1 MNEIKLFSSTDDILI
16 SQVCEILKEN
26 DIPFIKKQEG
36 SGAYVGVLFG
46 STMGIK
52 DIFVSEE
59 DYEKAKELIEGFKNN

>member
-1 MNEIKLFSSTDDILI
+1 MSEIKLFSSTDDILI
-16 SQVCEILKEN
+16 NQVCEILKEN
-26 DIPFIKKQEG
+26 NIPFIKKQEG

-59 DYEKAKELIEGFKNN
+59 DYEKAKELIEVFENN

>member
-1 MNEIKLFSSTDDILI
+1 MNEIKVFSSTDDILI

-26 DIPFIKKQEG
+26 NIQFIKKQEG

-59 DYEKAKELIEGFKNN
+59 DYEKAKGLIEGFKNN

>member
-59 DYEKAKELIEGFKNN
+59 DYEKAKELIEGFENN

>member
-1 MNEIKLFSSTDDILI
+1 MNEIKLFSSTDDMLI

-26 DIPFIKKQEG
+26 NIPFIKKQEG

-59 DYEKAKELIEGFKNN
+59 DYEKAKGLIEGFENN

>member
-26 DIPFIKKQEG
+26 NIPFIKKQEG

-46 STMGIK
+46 STIGIK
-52 DIFVSEE
+52 DIYVSEE
-59 DYEKAKELIEGFKNN
+59 DYKKAKELIKVFENN